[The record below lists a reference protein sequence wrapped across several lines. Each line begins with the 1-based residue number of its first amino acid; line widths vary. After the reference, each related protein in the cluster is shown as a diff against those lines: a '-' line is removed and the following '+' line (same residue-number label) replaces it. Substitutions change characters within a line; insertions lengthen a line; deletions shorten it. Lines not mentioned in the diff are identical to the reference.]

1 MVVSGSFKLEYLY
14 LNYHIISFLCKM
26 KCICFKGI
34 IKLILITQF
43 PIYFNKLASGG
54 NHSTWKIPE
63 VTSCNLQKWNS
74 KLGAEGCWA
83 AHCQASTITKDDH
96 VLFWEKER
104 HNCCLFFFFC
114 LWQKKKEWKTF
125 WDRSRKEISNISWRS
140 SLKMKWAQV
149 QSTEGKLRGEREK
162 PFGQCCMR
170 SVPCCCL
177 SFMKKYLDP
186 SLICFPS
193 ENILCII

>member
-14 LNYHIISFLCKM
+14 LNYHIIRFLCKM

-34 IKLILITQF
+34 IRLILITQF
-43 PIYFNKLASGG
+43 PIYFNKLASNR

-63 VTSCNLQKWNS
+63 VTSCNLQKWNN
-74 KLGAEGCWA
+74 KLGAEGCWGHHKGWPCPLLRKGEA
-83 AHCQASTITKDDH
+83 Q
-96 VLFWEKER
+96 LLPF
-104 HNCCLFFFFC
+104 FFFFC
-114 LWQKKKEWKTF
+114 LWQKKKQWKTV
-125 WDRSRKEISNISWRS
+125 WGRSRKEISNISWRS

-162 PFGQCCMR
+162 PFGQCRMR

-186 SLICFPS
+186 SWVFFS
-193 ENILCII
+193 

>member
-43 PIYFNKLASGG
+43 PIYFNKLASNR

-63 VTSCNLQKWNS
+63 VTSCNLQKWNN

-83 AHCQASTITKDDH
+83 THCQASTITKDDH

-104 HNCCLFFFFC
+104 PFFFF
-114 LWQKKKEWKTF
+114 LIVYDK
-125 WDRSRKEISNISWRS
+125 RRNN
-140 SLKMKWAQV
+140 
-149 QSTEGKLRGEREK
+149 GKLFGAGPGKKYQTSVEGQVWRWNGLKCRAQRENWEGREK
-162 PFGQCCMR
+162 SLLDSAGWEVF
-170 SVPCCCL
+170 L
-177 SFMKKYLDP
+177 AAAYL
-186 SLICFPS
+186 LWR
-193 ENILCII
+193 NIWIHHEFFFLVKISSI